1 MSLNISAVNSSS
13 SNLYNVKKS
22 SKKSDS
28 NFSIDN
34 DPVVDGIYKEEKDPV
49 DREEDLLF
57 WKESKENFG
66 FKKGFNYDDFKELK
80 KEVVGF
86 PPATAPGYVRKEYRE
101 KMNKLPQN
109 VRNKIED
116 ILTFTYGE
124 FVNGKNIDASN
135 FGNVIDAMKEHI
147 GQLGDPATTDFGFI
161 NEFLDG
167 FKSQVCKETN
177 K

>member
-1 MSLNISAVNSSS
+1 MALNISAVNSISN
-13 SNLYNVKKS
+13 NLYNIKKS
-22 SKKSDS
+22 TKKSDN

-34 DPVVDGIYKEEKDPV
+34 DPMIDEIYKEDKDPV
-49 DREEDLLF
+49 DREEDLRL
-57 WKESKENFG
+57 WKETKESSFIM
-66 FKKGFNYDDFKELK
+66 KKGFTLTDLK
-80 KEVVGF
+80 KAIVCF
-86 PPATAPGYVRKEYRE
+86 PPATAPGYVRRDYRE
-101 KMNKLPQN
+101 AMAKLPENQ
-109 VRNKIED
+109 RNKIEG

-147 GQLGDPATTDFGFI
+147 GQLGDPSTTDFGFI
-161 NEFLDG
+161 KQFLDE